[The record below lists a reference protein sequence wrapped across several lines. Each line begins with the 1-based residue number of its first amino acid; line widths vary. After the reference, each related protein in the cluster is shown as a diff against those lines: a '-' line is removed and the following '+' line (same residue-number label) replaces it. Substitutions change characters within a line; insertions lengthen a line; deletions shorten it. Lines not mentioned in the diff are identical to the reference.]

1 MNNTTPEGF
10 RTAAYLAA
18 KARLDARKTT
28 RNVQCNP
35 PNVRCGN
42 RCIPPSWDCRL
53 KGQGTDPHLRAVK
66 TDPLG
71 GLANIQR
78 GASRITRG
86 IVRGNFSEVEGGKRA
101 IIRGAVKVAPGNIQQ
116 KKELQKKLEDRTRAI
131 GIGLAVVT
139 GGLGIHAILMKNN
152 TFGYRNG
159 LGANINSATR
169 AGISRVF
176 DSLPLVGTQ
185 RARTRGAVSG
195 VVGAA
200 TSRFATEAVSGPDA
214 LRATLGSG
222 GESVLSRTPLRDNAG
237 QLVVDTNRVD
247 RTAASSSDNFYAWNQ
262 KHREAFWTSSINEAG
277 VGGERGSKFSV
288 FARPT
293 AEEHLSRQFQ
303 LTGDEALTTRSIK
316 DALTNRIDTERGDLI
331 ALAKQQGYRVSRSG
345 GREAINE
352 ADLGTF
358 MRGVVRTTGGTSGY
372 SPTIR
377 RELESHLEG
386 VLTRSPSAY
395 ANTIYGRTVRGF
407 NDFYKEVGDIARNTA
422 GASALDP
429 ALRQRG
435 YAEILGSADLTRA
448 RYLSGR
454 MNLTRPIAGEAH
466 AELVRTAYFATR
478 VAGTRSS
485 TYSITDRLA
494 LSAASELAGRPV
506 TTTADAMRLLQ
517 SEYGFTGA
525 VRVRAP
531 REATPR
537 PAAPSTTGQPRSARR
552 RLRSRSEL
560 IRTLTQGG
568 LSAEAAAAEAD
579 RIIARRGDEDDFS
592 PELVRTA
599 TYLAA
604 RADFKEGGR
613 LGKPCGASHIPKAHE
628 CRKGQGAS
636 SPESAGGKTAAKV
649 ALVAG
654 VAVGAAALATNP
666 KLRQR
671 ARVEARLLLKGSDNA
686 VREALKLGGR
696 GTVAGLSAKQVKE
709 GLSKLPE
716 ALQAP
721 ARKLVGAA
729 KQGAAAMALKAEG
742 YTVQDIDVAN
752 NFSTWKNKK
761 GTLISIGSY
770 GDSLVTYASDNSHS
784 WNGKRVYKIGFN
796 VDQSFDA
803 TRTIPTEQARTVTS
817 AVRRMTDNHL
827 NKINDGVL
835 ATFPWDGDDYGS
847 KRRAIY
853 TRAGFNNIVGE
864 ESQWALVQKGRIKK
878 MTSSESFVFLA
889 ESGERDA
896 PIYKPTKRERKD
908 DLTKPDGRR

>member
-78 GASRITRG
+78 GATRITRG

-159 LGANINSATR
+159 LGANINSASR

-176 DSLPLVGTQ
+176 DSLPLVGAQ
-185 RARTRGAVSG
+185 RARTRTAVSG
-195 VVGAA
+195 AVGAA
-200 TSRFATEAVSGPDA
+200 ASRFATEAVSGPDA
-214 LRATLGSG
+214 MRATLGTG
-222 GESVLSRTPLRDNAG
+222 GEAMLSRAPLRDNAG

-247 RTAASSSDNFYAWNQ
+247 REAGSDNFYTWNQ
-262 KHREAFWTSSINEAG
+262 KHREAFWTSSINESG
-277 VGGERGSKFSV
+277 VGADRNSKFSV

-293 AEEHLSRQFQ
+293 AEEHLARQFQ
-303 LTGDEALTTRSIK
+303 LTGDEALTTRYIK
-316 DALTNRIDTERGDLI
+316 DAITARVETERGNLI
-331 ALAKQQGYRVSRSG
+331 ALAKQQGFRISRSG
-345 GREAINE
+345 GSEAINE
-352 ADLGTF
+352 ADLGPF
-358 MRGVVRTTGGTSGY
+358 MRGVVRSTGGSAGY
-372 SPTIR
+372 SPAIR
-377 RELESHLEG
+377 RELEGHIEG
-386 VLTRSPSAY
+386 VLTRSPAAY

-429 ALRQRG
+429 SLRQRG
-435 YAEILGSADLTRA
+435 YGEILGSADLTRA

-454 MNLTRPIAGEAH
+454 MGLTRPIAGDAH
-466 AELVRTAYFATR
+466 AELIRTAYFATR

-494 LSAASELAGRPV
+494 LSAASELAGRPI

-525 VRVRAP
+525 VRVRSP
-531 REATPR
+531 REAAPR
-537 PAAPSTTGQPRSARR
+537 SAAPSAAGQPRPARR

-568 LSAEAAAAEAD
+568 LSPEAAAAEAD
-579 RIIARRGDEDDFS
+579 RIISRRGDEDDVS

-604 RADFKEGGR
+604 RADFQEGKR

-636 SPESAGGKTAAKV
+636 TPESGQGKTAAKV
-649 ALVAG
+649 ALAAG
-654 VAVGAAALATNP
+654 VALGAAALASNP

-671 ARVEARLLLKGSDNA
+671 ARVEARLILKGSDNA

-696 GTVAGLSAKQVKE
+696 GAVAGLSATQVKE

-716 ALQAP
+716 ALQGP

-729 KQGAAAMALKAEG
+729 KQGAASMALKAEG
-742 YTVQDIDVAN
+742 YSIQDIDVVN

-796 VDQSFDA
+796 VDQNFDA
-803 TRTIPTEQARTVTS
+803 TRDIPATQARGITA
-817 AVRRMTDNHL
+817 AVRKMTDNHL
-827 NKINDGVL
+827 SKIKDGVL
-835 ATFPWDGDDYGS
+835 ATFPWDGDDYGA

-853 TRAGFNNIVGE
+853 SRAGFNNIVGE
-864 ESQWALVQKGRIKK
+864 ESQWALVSNGRIKK
-878 MTSSESFVFLA
+878 MTSAESFVFLA

-908 DLTKPDGRR
+908 ALGKPDGRR